1 MPKYKK
7 KGSKIAQEEESRQQL
22 IDQKRF
28 MYSSSLR
35 SLIISG
41 VCFVLSFLFNGN
53 LIQIDV
59 AMGSA
64 VGVLLVL
71 LKALLITLFYI
82 FTLVGL
88 ANTMELRGKPS
99 SLREIIIV
107 GILALI
113 QGILSLPVFLLSL
126 LGVILASLYLWAIQV
141 RVERF

>member
-113 QGILSLPVFLLSL
+113 QGVLSLPVFLLSL

>member
-7 KGSKIAQEEESRQQL
+7 KGNKHSQEQESRQQL
-22 IDQKRF
+22 TDQKKD
-28 MYSSSLR
+28 MYNSSIR

-41 VCFVLSFLFNGN
+41 GCLVLSFLFNGN
-53 LIQIDV
+53 MIQINV
-59 AMGSA
+59 ATGSA
-64 VGVLLVL
+64 VGVLLIL
-71 LKALLITLFYI
+71 MKSLLITLFYL

-99 SLREIIIV
+99 SFREIIIV
-107 GILALI
+107 GVLALA
-113 QGILSLPVFLLSL
+113 QGVLSLPVFLVSL